1 MFKMIKKSNS
11 VSVTLWKSEEEETKI
26 MKAEEIEFTSSKITE
41 RAEDYLR
48 CTFRIIEQQGFANT
62 GDIALELNI
71 KPSSVFEMLNK
82 LQKLKLVSHEKYGEV
97 KLTKK
102 GLSIAKAITQ
112 RHDTFRK
119 FLEIILV
126 PHELAIRD
134 ANILEHK
141 LDHKTILQFTKF
153 VDFMTLERPGLIRR
167 WIESFKGYCDR
178 ESLPKRSKSGGLPR

>member
-1 MFKMIKKSNS
+1 
-11 VSVTLWKSEEEETKI
+11 
-26 MKAEEIEFTSSKITE
+26 MKVEEIEFISSKITE

-48 CTFRIIEQQGFANT
+48 TIHKIIEQQGFAKT

-71 KPSSVFEMLNK
+71 KPASVFEMLNK
-82 LQKLKLVSHEKYGEV
+82 LQKLNLVIHEKYGEV
-97 KLTKK
+97 KLTEN
-102 GLSIAKAITQ
+102 GLFIAEAIRK

-126 PHELAIRD
+126 PPEIAIRD

-141 LDHKTILQFTKF
+141 LDYKTILQFAKF

-167 WIESFKGYCDR
+167 WIESFKGYCGR
-178 ESLPKRSKSGGLPR
+178 EDQETSRKL

>member
-1 MFKMIKKSNS
+1 VKQ
-11 VSVTLWKSEEEETKI
+11 EETI
-26 MKAEEIEFTSSKITE
+26 MKVEEIEFISSKITD

-48 CTFRIIEQQGFANT
+48 TIHKIIEQQGFAKT

-71 KPSSVFEMLNK
+71 KPASVFEMLNK
-82 LQKLKLVSHEKYGEV
+82 LQKLNLVIHEKYGEV
-97 KLTKK
+97 KLTEN
-102 GLSIAKAITQ
+102 GLSIAEAIRK

-126 PHELAIRD
+126 PHEIAIRD

-141 LDHKTILQFTKF
+141 LDYKTILQFAKF

-178 ESLPKRSKSGGLPR
+178 EDPPKEAKTEVFRGNTFR

>member
-1 MFKMIKKSNS
+1 
-11 VSVTLWKSEEEETKI
+11 
-26 MKAEEIEFTSSKITE
+26 
-41 RAEDYLR
+41 
-48 CTFRIIEQQGFANT
+48 
-62 GDIALELNI
+62 
-71 KPSSVFEMLNK
+71 MLNK
-82 LQKLKLVSHEKYGEV
+82 LQKLKLVIHEKYGEV

-141 LDHKTILQFTKF
+141 LDYKTILQFTKF

-167 WIESFKGYCDR
+167 WIESFKGYCDKKVCQKEAKAEVFR
-178 ESLPKRSKSGGLPR
+178 DNLLLSFVDISVCRFVVFRN

>member
-1 MFKMIKKSNS
+1 MYHSLSRK
-11 VSVTLWKSEEEETKI
+11 VEQEETKI

-48 CTFRIIEQQGFANT
+48 SIHKIIEQQGFAKT

-71 KPSSVFEMLNK
+71 KPASVFEMLNK
-82 LQKLKLVSHEKYGEV
+82 LQKLNLVIHEKYGEV

-102 GLSIAKAITQ
+102 GLSTARAITK

-126 PHELAIRD
+126 PHEIAIRD

-141 LDHKTILQFTKF
+141 LDYKTILQFTKF

-167 WIESFKGYCDR
+167 WIESFTGYCDR
-178 ESLPKRSKSGGLPR
+178 EDLLKRSKSGGLP

>member
-1 MFKMIKKSNS
+1 
-11 VSVTLWKSEEEETKI
+11 
-26 MKAEEIEFTSSKITE
+26 MKVEEIEFISPKITE

-48 CTFRIIEQQGFANT
+48 TIHKIIEQQGFAKT

-71 KPSSVFEMLNK
+71 KPASVFEMLDK
-82 LQKLKLVSHEKYGEV
+82 LQKIKLVVHEKYGEV
-97 KLTKK
+97 KLSEN
-102 GLSIAKAITQ
+102 GLSIAKAIRK

-126 PHELAIRD
+126 PHEIAIRD

-141 LDHKTILQFTKF
+141 LNYKTILQFAKF

-167 WIESFKGYCDR
+167 WLESFKDYCDR
-178 ESLPKRSKSGGLPR
+178 EDPLEGGRKGGLPS

>member
-1 MFKMIKKSNS
+1 
-11 VSVTLWKSEEEETKI
+11 V
-26 MKAEEIEFTSSKITE
+26 EEIESIPFKISD

-48 CTFRIIEQQGFANT
+48 CIYKIIAQQGCAKT
-62 GDIALELNI
+62 GDIAIELNI
-71 KPSSVFEMLNK
+71 KPASVFEMLNK
-82 LQKLKLVSHEKYGEV
+82 LQKISLVIHEKYGEV

-102 GLSIAKAITQ
+102 GLSIAKAITK
-112 RHDTFRK
+112 RHDTFRE

-126 PHELAIRD
+126 PHEIAIRD

-141 LDHKTILQFTKF
+141 LDYKTILQFTRF

-178 ESLPKRSKSGGLPR
+178 EQLLKRSKGGGLPR

>member
-1 MFKMIKKSNS
+1 MFKVIKISNS
-11 VSVTLWKSEEEETKI
+11 ASTTFLKSEEEETKI
-26 MKAEEIEFTSSKITE
+26 MKTEEIESTSTKITE

-48 CTFRIIEQQGFANT
+48 SIHKIIEQQGFANT

-82 LQKLKLVSHEKYGEV
+82 LQKLNLVIHEKYGEV
-97 KLTKK
+97 KLTKN
-102 GLSIAKAITQ
+102 GLSIAKVITN

-126 PHELAIRD
+126 PHEIAIRD

-141 LDHKTILQFTKF
+141 LDYKTIWQFSKF

-167 WIESFKGYCDR
+167 WIESFKSYCDQ
-178 ESLPKRSKSGGLPR
+178 EGLPKRNKSAGLP

>member
-1 MFKMIKKSNS
+1 VEESESIPFKISDR
-11 VSVTLWKSEEEETKI
+11 T
-26 MKAEEIEFTSSKITE
+26 
-41 RAEDYLR
+41 EDYLR
-48 CTFRIIEQQGFANT
+48 CVYKIIEQQGIAKT

-71 KPSSVFEMLNK
+71 KPASVFEMLNK
-82 LQKLKLVSHEKYGEV
+82 LQKLSLILHEKCGEV

-102 GLSIAKAITQ
+102 GLSIAKAITK
-112 RHDTFRK
+112 RHDTFRE

-126 PHELAIRD
+126 PHEIAIRD

-141 LDHKTILQFTKF
+141 LDYKTILQFTKF

-178 ESLPKRSKSGGLPR
+178 EQLLKRSKGGGLPR

>member
-1 MFKMIKKSNS
+1 MMKKSNS
-11 VSVTLWKSEEEETKI
+11 VSVTLWKCEEEETNI

-48 CTFRIIEQQGFANT
+48 CILRIIEQQGFANT

-71 KPSSVFEMLNK
+71 KPSSVFEMLKK
-82 LQKLKLVSHEKYGEV
+82 LQNSKFVSHEKYGEI
-97 KLTKK
+97 KLTKS
-102 GLSIAKAITQ
+102 GLSIAEVITQ

-141 LDHKTILQFTKF
+141 LDNKTIMQFTKF

-167 WIESFKGYCDR
+167 WRESFKGYCDQDD
-178 ESLPKRSKSGGLPR
+178 LPKRSKSGGLPR